1 MKIGALD
8 YLVKPFDPEKLIT
21 MTLSMYEDLEAARG
35 RRMEVG
41 ALVLCGG
48 TDYYDPAGGKNPLGY
63 KVNPNVVTSLEF
75 ERIFSG
81 SGPSQGMLVRPFDD
95 EPIRKVAW
103 IQCVGSRDLQ
113 EDADFCS
120 NICCMSAIKEALVA
134 KEKTNGMLET
144 TIFYMDMRTFGKSY
158 QRYRDQAETDHGV
171 HFKRGRV
178 HSVIQDNETG
188 ELIIRYGDQNSV
200 IQEIRQDMVVLS
212 VGQRPSSGT
221 SGLAETM
228 GVELNP
234 WGFVGTEPFSMNRT
248 AREGIVLGGAF
259 AGLKDIS
266 DSVIQASGAALSA
279 SRVIHASGG
288 GLAPEPESL
297 PDAMD
302 VSFEGPRILVALC
315 TCNGEL
321 SETLKQQEII
331 SRLQSDPLVDRIEL
345 LEQTCTGNGW
355 ESLVKLVEKQ
365 KPNRLLIGACLPYVY
380 ARKLRELG
388 RQVGLSPSLM
398 EVVDIRTP
406 SFSFQEQNDIEVS
419 ALMMRALQMG
429 IARLKRV
436 DPSPVT
442 TVRINQQALVVGGG
456 VAGLTA
462 ALAIADHG
470 FQVNLIEKNEQL
482 GGNLL
487 WIRSTLEGHSTRE
500 LLDEILQK
508 VEKQPLITVHTN
520 THVVASYGDVGRFYT
535 TVEDADG
542 KAQSLEHGVT
552 ILSTGGTEANTEAYG
567 HDAHDRIVTQKELQI
582 MLNENTVD
590 PENLKSLVMIQ
601 CVDSREEPRNY
612 CSRVCCSTALK
623 NAFYLKDQHPEM
635 DIYILYRDMMTY
647 GFTETYYTQA
657 RKAGVIFIQYDLE
670 N

>member
-1 MKIGALD
+1 M
-8 YLVKPFDPEKLIT
+8 
-21 MTLSMYEDLEAARG
+21 
-35 RRMEVG
+35 
-41 ALVLCGG
+41 
-48 TDYYDPAGGKNPLGY
+48 
-63 KVNPNVVTSLEF
+63 
-75 ERIFSG
+75 
-81 SGPSQGMLVRPFDD
+81 
-95 EPIRKVAW
+95 
-103 IQCVGSRDLQ
+103 
-113 EDADFCS
+113 
-120 NICCMSAIKEALVA
+120 
-134 KEKTNGMLET
+134 
-144 TIFYMDMRTFGKSY
+144 
-158 QRYRDQAETDHGV
+158 
-171 HFKRGRV
+171 
-178 HSVIQDNETG
+178 
-188 ELIIRYGDQNSV
+188 

-228 GVELNP
+228 GIELNP
-234 WGFVGTEPFSMNRT
+234 WGFLGTKPFSMNRT

-266 DSVIQASGAALSA
+266 DSVIQASAAALSA

-297 PDAMD
+297 PDAVD
-302 VSFEGPRILVALC
+302 VSFEAPRILVAIC

-321 SETLKQQEII
+321 SEILKQQEII

-355 ESLVKLVEKQ
+355 ESLVELVKKQ

-406 SFSFQEQNDIEVS
+406 SFSFQEQNDIEIS

-470 FQVNLIEKNEQL
+470 FQVNLIEKDEQL

-487 WIRSTLEGHSTRE
+487 WIRSTLEGHSTRS

-535 TVEDADG
+535 TIEDADG
-542 KAQSLEHGVT
+542 KARSLEHGVT
-552 ILSTGGTEANTEAYG
+552 ILSTGGTEAGTESYG
-567 HDAHDRIVTQKELQI
+567 HDTHDRIVTQKELQT
-582 MLNENTVD
+582 MLNEDTVD
-590 PENLKSLVMIQ
+590 LESLKSVVMIQ

-623 NAFYLKDQHPEM
+623 NAFHLKDRHPEM
-635 DIYILYRDMMTY
+635 AIYILYRDMMTY
-647 GFTETYYTQA
+647 GFAETYYTQA

-670 N
+670 NRPEVQTKDGSIKVRVFEPILGQDIEINADIVALATGVVPTLPADLAETFGASIDADGFFQEAESKWRPVDSLKEGVFACGLAHSPRSIPETIATAEAAAQRSLRILTQKHLPAGKVVAKVRHSLCSLCERCIDACPYGARILDEDLDQISVNPIMCQGCGSCATVCPNGASILEGFQKQQMLEVIDAALS